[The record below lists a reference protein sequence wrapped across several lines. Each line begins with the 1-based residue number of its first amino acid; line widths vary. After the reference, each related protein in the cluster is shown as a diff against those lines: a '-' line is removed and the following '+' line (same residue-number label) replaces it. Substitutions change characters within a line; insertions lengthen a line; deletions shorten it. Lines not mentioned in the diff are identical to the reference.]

1 MNNLY
6 LYTYNSDLPAIIKM
20 ESLKNIIL
28 DELFELFSTELL
40 RPKSISQHDKVIL
53 NYVNFLFATKQ
64 KMKLNA
70 RGIEISNN
78 EIKIDCSG
86 KINNF
91 EQILYLKQLIK
102 QQIAILI

>member
-6 LYTYNSDLPAIIKM
+6 LYTYNSDLPDIIKM

-40 RPKSISQHDKVIL
+40 LPKSISQNDKVIL
-53 NYVNFLFATKQ
+53 NYINLLFATKQ
-64 KMKLNA
+64 KTKFNTS
-70 RGIEISNN
+70 GIEISNN

-91 EQILYLKQLIK
+91 EQILDLKQLIK